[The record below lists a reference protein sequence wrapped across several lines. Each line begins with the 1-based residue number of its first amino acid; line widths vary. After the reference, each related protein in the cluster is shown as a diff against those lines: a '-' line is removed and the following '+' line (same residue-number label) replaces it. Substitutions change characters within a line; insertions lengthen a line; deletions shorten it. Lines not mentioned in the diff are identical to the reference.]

1 MNKDELI
8 LKQICDNIT
17 IIKASQLCN
26 EIIRIQ
32 ELNNNIELIKNNLNL
47 NENNGDVEQN
57 FNACYGR
64 LYTLKNNNS
73 TSNEKID
80 ALIKLLDEAKKL
92 TGIIN
97 SKLEKLDRELNFIL
111 FNSEEF
117 KIKLEYRNKLFK
129 LKQKIRYNKGI
140 YCYD

>member
-32 ELNNNIELIKNNLNL
+32 ELNNIELIKNNLNL

>member
-1 MNKDELI
+1 MKHMNN
-8 LKQICDNIT
+8 Q
-17 IIKASQLCN
+17 
-26 EIIRIQ
+26 
-32 ELNNNIELIKNNLNL
+32 
-47 NENNGDVEQN
+47 
-57 FNACYGR
+57 
-64 LYTLKNNNS
+64 
-73 TSNEKID
+73 
-80 ALIKLLDEAKKL
+80 KL

-129 LKQKIRYNKGI
+129 LRQKISYNRGI